1 MAINLGTIFAQIG
14 LDTSL
19 LRAGVSKANTQF
31 KRADKSIGGFIKRN
45 ETKLLGFGAAGAA
58 AVAAIGIA
66 SIKMAGDF
74 DQAMRNVNTITK
86 LSEEQFLALKEEVI
100 DLSKEVPLTTQELTD
115 GLFNVA
121 SAGVQAADQMNF
133 LATASRA
140 AVAGQANLGIT
151 VKGITGVIKGYG
163 DEFANADKVA
173 DLFFKTNE
181 LGVTTFEELASSMGK
196 VVPIA
201 SALGVTQEELFASM
215 ATLTGVTGNTSE
227 VVTQLKAAFTNLIKP
242 SKEAQ
247 EIAQELGISF
257 NATSI
262 ETLGLAGFLD
272 QIRVATGGNVE
283 TMGKLFGSV
292 EGLNAILALT
302 GSSAEKFESNLMAMA
317 DAGGAATDAF
327 SEQQKGLNNQ
337 LKILKNN
344 VNAIALDI
352 GGKIIPALTDF
363 TKRINELDDDT
374 KDNISNVAQWSL
386 GIAGV
391 VSVTALLTGG
401 ISKLLGFLGPYGKA
415 ILVVVGALTTHF
427 KITQKLSDL
436 IKNEWTKNVLESIS
450 LIGSFKSS
458 INVWS
463 EATRFAEENNESLIR
478 TLFRLRST
486 IEESNI
492 ETDEAIS
499 KTNDFTGSLL
509 AEKIEM
515 QKSAEGL
522 RIRTIR
528 QSELN
533 NSIDDSIPKVD
544 ALGNEINSLEGD
556 ASAATQA
563 IVLLSGAILNI
574 PTPKSISVGPTIIT
588 GGISAGGAI
597 RTPSTV
603 VAPISGGQVT
613 STTTTTT
620 TQTVS
625 RPRFRRLPSGAIVGF
640 ADGGITPFAGQFLVG
655 EKGPEIATLPQG
667 TQITP
672 NNKIDQQG
680 GGSREEIIIPVTVE
694 LDGEVLFE
702 SIERSSNREEFRRI
716 N

>member
-19 LRAGVSKANTQF
+19 LRAGVSKAKTQLT
-31 KRADKSIGGFIKRN
+31 KADRSIGGFVKRN
-45 ETKLLGFGAAGAA
+45 EKKLIGFGLAGAG

-74 DQAMRNVNTITK
+74 DQSMRNVNTITK
-86 LSEEQFLALKEEVI
+86 LSEKQFNELKEEVI
-100 DLSKEVPLTTQELTD
+100 DLSREVPLTTQELTE

-121 SAGVQAADQMNF
+121 SAGVEAADQMNF
-133 LATASRA
+133 LTTASRA
-140 AVAGQANLGIT
+140 AVAGQADLGIT

-181 LGVTTFEELASSMGK
+181 LGVTTFEELAGSMGK

-247 EIAQELGISF
+247 EIAAELGISF

-272 QIRVATGGNVE
+272 QIKVATGGNVE

-302 GSSAEKFESNLMAMA
+302 GSSADKFEGNLLAMA
-317 DAGGAATDAF
+317 DAGGAATVAF

-363 TKRINELDDDT
+363 TTRINELDDDT
-374 KDNISNVAQWSL
+374 KDNISTVAQWGL
-386 GIAGV
+386 GITGIIFG
-391 VSVTALLTGG
+391 TALLTGG

-415 ILVVVGALTTHF
+415 ILVIVGALTTHF
-427 KITQKLSDL
+427 QITKKLSDL
-436 IKNEWTKNVLESIS
+436 IANEWLSNILASTSA
-450 LIGSFKSS
+450 IGSFKES
-458 INVWS
+458 INLWKQ
-463 EATRFAEENNESLIR
+463 ATKFAEEENVSLIR
-478 TLFRLRST
+478 TLFSLRSSLG
-486 IEESNI
+486 ESNE
-492 ETDEAIS
+492 ETEEGTEVTLAFAKAVNPAAKEIGD
-499 KTNDFTGSLL
+499 L
-509 AEKIEM
+509 AERVENYKNK
-515 QKSAEGL
+515 Q
-522 RIRTIR
+522 
-528 QSELN
+528 N
-533 NSIDDSIPKVD
+533 NANIATNNGITETTNLD
-544 ALGNEINSLEGD
+544 D
-556 ASAATQA
+556 ASFNLWKTLN
-563 IVLLSGAILNI
+563 ILSGGLESQEANFIAFKDSLKRIADNAWDLEAALKAIGEAMGNI
-574 PTPKSISVGPTIIT
+574 PEE
-588 GGISAGGAI
+588 
-597 RTPSTV
+597 
-603 VAPISGGQVT
+603 VT
-613 STTTTTT
+613 SHVNIIVTTTY
-620 TQTVS
+620 
-625 RPRFRRLPSGAIVGF
+625 VGSTGLGVPVF
-640 ADGGITPFAGQFLVG
+640 EYASGGITPFSGQFLVG
-655 EKGPEIATLPQG
+655 ERGPEIVSLPQG
-667 TQITP
+667 SQVTP
-672 NNKIDQQG
+672 NNQISQVQKEQP
-680 GGSREEIIIPVTVE
+680 EIVIPVTVN

>member
-19 LRAGVSKANTQF
+19 LRAGVSKANTQL

-45 ETKLLGFGAAGAA
+45 ETKLLGFGAAGVT

-86 LSEEQFLALKEEVI
+86 LSEDQFLALKEEVI
-100 DLSKEVPLTTQELTD
+100 DLSREVPLTTAELTD

-121 SAGVQAADQMNF
+121 SAGVEAADQMNF
-133 LATASRA
+133 LTVSSKA
-140 AVAGQANLGIT
+140 AVAGQADLATT
-151 VKGITGVIKGYG
+151 VKGLTGVIKGYG
-163 DEFANADKVA
+163 DSFENVDKVA

-201 SALGVTQEELFASM
+201 QSLGVTQEELFASM

-227 VVTQLKAAFTNLIKP
+227 VVTQLKAAFTNLVKP
-242 SKEAQ
+242 SKDA
-247 EIAQELGISF
+247 EIIAKELGISF
-257 NATSI
+257 DATSI
-262 ETLGLAGFLD
+262 QTLGLAGFLD
-272 QIRVATGGNVE
+272 QVQEATGGNVA

-292 EGLNAILALT
+292 EGLGAILALT
-302 GSSAEKFESNLMAMA
+302 GSSSEKFASNLDAMGNSA
-317 DAGGAATDAF
+317 GAATDAF

-352 GGKIIPALTDF
+352 GGKIIPSLTKF
-363 TKRINELDDDT
+363 TTEINELDDET
-374 KDNISNVAQWSL
+374 KDNISNIAQWTL

-391 VSVTALLTGG
+391 VFSTALLTGG

-415 ILVVVGALTTHF
+415 ILVVVGALTAHF
-427 KITQKLSDL
+427 KITEKLSDL
-436 IKNEWTKNVLESIS
+436 IGNEWAKNVLKSIS
-450 LIGSFKSS
+450 LIGSFKTS

-463 EATRFAEENNESLIR
+463 DVTQFAEENNESLIR
-478 TLFRLRST
+478 TLFRLRSELVLHS
-486 IEESNI
+486 EET
-492 ETDEAIS
+492 EDAIV
-499 KTNDFTGSLL
+499 KTGEFALSLEE
-509 AEKIEM
+509 EKIAM

-522 RIRTIR
+522 RIRTER
-528 QSELN
+528 QNEMIGTL
-533 NSIDDSIPKVD
+533 PK
-544 ALGNEINSLEGD
+544 
-556 ASAATQA
+556 ATQEVFTFA
-563 IVLLSGAILNI
+563 DVVATLGVVAF
-574 PTPKSISVGPTIIT
+574 T
-588 GGISAGGAI
+588 SAGNIQDLQREIDKLTGKDIHI
-597 RTPSTV
+597 RVFQDVIVNGRLSRTFATSAGVTTPIIVNPSPQEITKTQVKRLSTGES
-603 VAPISGGQVT
+603 I
-613 STTTTTT
+613 
-620 TQTVS
+620 
-625 RPRFRRLPSGAIVGF
+625 RLLLGF
-640 ADGGITPFAGQFLVG
+640 GDGGVTPFGGQFLVG
-655 EKGPEIATLPQG
+655 EKGPEIASLPQG

-672 NNKIDQQG
+672 NNQINQSG
-680 GGSREEIIIPVTVE
+680 GGGGEEIVIPVTVN

-702 SIERSSNREEFRRI
+702 SIERVANVEEFRRI